1 VTPARTRRFVDL
13 APLRVSPAFARL
25 WIGAAV
31 AGIGAQ
37 LTLVAVGLQIYDI
50 TRSTLAVALVGGIA
64 LVPMIFAGLWGG
76 MLADAFD
83 RRRVLIVTGI
93 ISWGSTLGIVTMAVF
108 EATLGAS
115 HVPLWPLYVL
125 TTLSTMASTIS
136 QATRSAVTP
145 RILPA
150 DMVSRASALNGISIG
165 LQVTIGPALAGVLV
179 ATVGFPV
186 TFAVDALLFTAG
198 FAGILSLPRLSPLA
212 AAMRPGLQSLL
223 DGYRYLRRA
232 PNVRVSFLFDI
243 VAMTFGRPIVLFP
256 AIGATII
263 GGGAVTVG
271 ILTAA
276 TAVGSFLA
284 SLLSGPV
291 QNIHRHGVA
300 VARAITVFGIFIA
313 LFGVVIALTGLGV
326 FGEPG
331 TESSPRIVALVL
343 AALALAG
350 SGASDEV
357 SAIFRST
364 ILLTATPDEMR
375 GRLQGVFTVVVG
387 GGPRVGDLYAGL
399 LASALVLWVPPL
411 LGGVMIIAV
420 IAVLFRVSPGFRAYD
435 SRHPTA

>member
-1 VTPARTRRFVDL
+1 MTPARTRRFVDL